1 MKKLI
6 VRKLKNRKGE
16 SIGEVLVSLL
26 ISALAL
32 VMLASM
38 ITSSSRMI
46 QSSKVKLQ
54 DYYVANNA
62 LETRTGTNSGTGT
75 VLVKVGG
82 TQVKFDVTK
91 TPADLPSVSYYK
103 NAKAPS
109 GTQVVSYK

>member
-26 ISALAL
+26 IAALAL

-46 QSSKVKLQ
+46 QASKVKIQ
-54 DYYVANNA
+54 EYYVANNA
-62 LETRTGTNSGTGT
+62 LETRTGTTSGSGTIS
-75 VLVKVGG
+75 VKVGAAS
-82 TQVKFDVTK
+82 VKFNVNDT
-91 TPADLPSVSYYK
+91 AGPSVSYFK